1 MVIDTLVGLI
11 RTVSVV
17 AVVVYILTRSR
28 VYNAVIENRMTRRH
42 KALIIILFGLFS
54 IYGTVGGVEILGAI
68 ANIRDL
74 GPVIAGLVAGPLA
87 GFLTGLIGAVYR
99 YFQGGFT
106 AVSCSLSTLLAGVLA
121 GLFCLIRKNRFPGVK
136 TAMIFMAGIELLHM
150 GLTLLIPRPF
160 EQALKLVKTIIIPMV
175 GANVMGIGLFAFMM
189 QNLKREKAVE
199 SARNMIRGELK
210 AAHEIQMGIL
220 PKIFPPFPDRPEFD
234 LYAMIEPAREVGGD
248 FYDFFFM
255 DKEHLCFVIGD
266 VSGKGVPASL
276 FMAVAK
282 TLIKTRALTGVSPDQ
297 ILGAVND
304 ELSQDNPSA
313 MFATVFCG
321 VLNICTGDVFYANG
335 GHNPPYIVTLD
346 GRVTAL
352 ATDPGPMVGAL
363 DGITYRCDRTRLGP
377 GDSIFLY
384 TDGVSEAMD
393 KSESFFTT
401 SRLEEGLIG
410 LAGKP
415 VRETIGGIVERVVS
429 FCDGAEQS
437 DDITLLMLRYYGRS
451 ERRKDMSRGVAPKE
465 EMTGLVQQGWVKG
478 RCCEIMTKRGR
489 RHV

>member
-1 MVIDTLVGLI
+1 MDTLVGLI

-28 VYNAVIENRMTRRH
+28 MYSAVIENRMTRRH
-42 KALIIILFGLFS
+42 KAGIIVLFGLFS

-87 GFLTGLIGAVYR
+87 GFLAGLIGAAYR
-99 YFQGGFT
+99 YSQGGFT

-121 GLFCLIRKNRFPGVK
+121 GLFYRIRKNEFPGVQ
-136 TAMIFMAGIELLHM
+136 TAMILMAGIELLHM

-160 EQALKLVKTIIIPMV
+160 DKALQLVKTIIIPMV

-189 QNLKREKAVE
+189 QNLRHERAVE
-199 SARNMIRGELK
+199 STRNMIKGELK
-210 AAHEIQMGIL
+210 AAREIQMGIL

-234 LYAMIEPAREVGGD
+234 LYAVIEPAREVGGD
-248 FYDFFFM
+248 FYDFFFT
-255 DKEHLCFVIGD
+255 DKDHLCFIIGD

-276 FMAVAK
+276 FMAVTK
-282 TLIKTRALTGVSPDQ
+282 TLIKARALTGAPPDQ

-321 VLNICTGDVFYANG
+321 ILNIRTGDVYYANG
-335 GHNPPYIVTLD
+335 GHNPPYIVTPD
-346 GRVTAL
+346 GRITPLA
-352 ATDPGPMVGAL
+352 ATDPGPIVGAL
-363 DGITYRCDRTRLGP
+363 DGITYRCDKVRLRP

-393 KSESFFTT
+393 RSESFFTT
-401 SRLEEGLIG
+401 SRLEEGLVS

-415 VRETIGGIVERVVS
+415 IRETIRGIAEGVTV

-437 DDITLLMLRYYGRS
+437 DDITLLMLRYCG
-451 ERRKDMSRGVAPKE
+451 
-465 EMTGLVQQGWVKG
+465 
-478 RCCEIMTKRGR
+478 
-489 RHV
+489 

>member
-1 MVIDTLVGLI
+1 MIIDTLVGLI

-28 VYNAVIENRMTRRH
+28 MYNAVIENRMDWRH
-42 KALIIILFGLFS
+42 KAVVIALFGLFS

-74 GPVIAGLVAGPLA
+74 GPVIAGLIAGPLA
-87 GFLTGLIGAVYR
+87 GFLAGLIGAAYR
-99 YFQGGFT
+99 YLQGGFT
-106 AVSCSLSTLLAGVLA
+106 AVSCSLSTVLAGVLA
-121 GLFCLIRKNRFPGVK
+121 GFFCMIRRNELPGVK
-136 TAMIFMAGIELLHM
+136 TAMILMVGIELLHM

-160 EQALKLVKTIIIPMV
+160 DKALRLVKTIIIPMV

-189 QNLKREKAVE
+189 QNLRREKAVE
-199 SARNMIRGELK
+199 SARNMIKGELK
-210 AAHEIQMGIL
+210 AAREIQMGIL

-248 FYDFFFM
+248 FYDFFFT
-255 DKEHLCFVIGD
+255 DKDHLCFVIGD

-282 TLIKTRALTGVSPDQ
+282 TLIKTRALTGVSPDH

-321 VLNICTGDVFYANG
+321 VLNIRTGDVFYANG
-335 GHNPPYIVTLD
+335 GHNPPYVVTSG
-346 GRVTAL
+346 GRVTSL
-352 ATDPGPMVGAL
+352 ATDPGPMVGAF
-363 DGITYRCDRTRLGP
+363 DGITYRCDKIRLGP
-377 GDSIFLY
+377 GDGIFLY

-401 SRLEEGLIG
+401 SRLEDGLVS
-410 LAGKP
+410 LAGKQ
-415 VRETIGGIVERVVS
+415 VREAIEGIVERVVA

-451 ERRKDMSRGVAPKE
+451 
-465 EMTGLVQQGWVKG
+465 
-478 RCCEIMTKRGR
+478 GR
-489 RHV
+489 RGGASLSAEGSENTGGSV